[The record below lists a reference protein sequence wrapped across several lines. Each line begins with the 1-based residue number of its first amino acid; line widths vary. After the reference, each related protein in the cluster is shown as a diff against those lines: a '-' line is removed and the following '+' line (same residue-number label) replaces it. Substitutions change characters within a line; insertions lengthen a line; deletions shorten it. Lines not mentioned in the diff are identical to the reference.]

1 MLVLLPFMCLG
12 AVLSVV
18 VCLACGYAGA
28 TLILMFAVWFAAFFL
43 AALVLFLIII
53 AVLSLF
59 IDPSKPQ
66 KTHSGFYCAF
76 SKYVLGV
83 LIAFA
88 NVRIHISG
96 EEKIPQGR
104 WLMVSNHRS
113 GFDPVLAIWAMR
125 KYDLAFVAKPSILRI
140 PFIGRFVH
148 KICCLPIDR
157 ENDRAALKT
166 ILAAAELVKNDVTSF
181 FIYPEGKRNTSD
193 ELLPFRNGAFKIAQ
207 KAKVP
212 VVVMVVRDT
221 ENIAKNAP
229 WRRTDVYMDILEVID
244 AERVHELKTT
254 EIGDEVRR
262 CMQCAN
268 T

>member
-1 MLVLLPFMCLG
+1 MLVLLPFICLG
-12 AVLSVV
+12 AVLSVAA
-18 VCLACGYAGA
+18 CLTCGYTGA
-28 TLILMFAVWFAAFFL
+28 TLVLMLAVWFAAFL
-43 AALVLFLIII
+43 VAALVLFLLIL

-59 IDPSKPQ
+59 IDPNKPQ

-83 LIAFA
+83 LAAFA
-88 NVRIHISG
+88 RVRIHISG

-113 GFDPVLAIWAMR
+113 GFDPVLTIWAMR
-125 KYDLAFVAKPSILRI
+125 KYDLAFVAKPTILRI

-148 KICCLPIDR
+148 KIGCLAIDR

-166 ILAAAELVKNDVTSF
+166 ILAAAELMKNDVTSF
-181 FIYPEGKRNTSD
+181 FIYPEGTRNTGE

-207 KAKVP
+207 KAKTP
-212 VVVMVVRDT
+212 IVVMRVRGT
-221 ENIAKNAP
+221 EDVAKNAP
-229 WRRTDVYMDILEVID
+229 WRHTDVYMDILEVID

-262 CMQCAN
+262 CLQCASV
-268 T
+268 